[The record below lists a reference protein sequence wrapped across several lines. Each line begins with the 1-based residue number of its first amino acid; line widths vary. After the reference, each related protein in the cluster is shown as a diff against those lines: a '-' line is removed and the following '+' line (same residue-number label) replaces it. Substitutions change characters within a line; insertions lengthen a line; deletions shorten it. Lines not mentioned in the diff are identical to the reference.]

1 MPLPVKKIVLNLD
14 ELLDYQKLKKS
25 IPNIAQSL
33 KKLHLKIKMKLL
45 SYFVTFVEEL
55 ASLKNGYQDK

>member
-1 MPLPVKKIVLNLD
+1 LD
-14 ELLDYQKLKKS
+14 ELLDYQKLKTS

-45 SYFVTFVEEL
+45 NYFVTFVEEL
-55 ASLKNGYQDK
+55 ASIKNG